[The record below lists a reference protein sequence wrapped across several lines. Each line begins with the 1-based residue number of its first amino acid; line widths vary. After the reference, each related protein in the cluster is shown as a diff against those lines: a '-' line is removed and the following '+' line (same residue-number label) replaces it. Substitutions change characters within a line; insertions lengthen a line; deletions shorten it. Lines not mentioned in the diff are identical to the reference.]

1 MEPNL
6 KPLKRSSYLAPLSR
20 EHHET
25 LLFTWKIK
33 QGLSFRI
40 ELDRI
45 VSFCN
50 WFFENHMKDHF
61 TKEESAL
68 TKILPTNDVLIER
81 MIDDHV
87 AIQEKINDLNKWATE
102 DGLTRLSQI
111 IYYHVRFEERQ
122 LFEHIERTATAEQLQ
137 NLAIDLADSKEPA
150 EWKDEFW
157 MRSKTN

>member
-6 KPLKRSSYLAPLSR
+6 KPLKRSQYLAPLSR

-33 QGLSFRI
+33 QGLSLKI

-61 TKEESAL
+61 RKEESAL
-68 TKILPTNDVLIER
+68 TKILSTNDVLIER

-102 DGLTRLSQI
+102 DGLKRLSQI
-111 IYYHVRFEERQ
+111 INYHVRFEERQ
-122 LFEHIERTATAEQLQ
+122 LFEHIERTATAEQLK
-137 NLAIDLADSKEPA
+137 NLAIDLEDSTELSD
-150 EWKDEFW
+150 WKDEFW
-157 MRSKTN
+157 MRSKIN